1 MAFDWKKTL
10 GTVAPGIA
18 NMLGGPL
25 AGMATSA
32 VLGFFGVESTGDPG
46 KDEELISLKVQGM
59 TPEQAVQIKAIEADL
74 AKTMKQAGVDIYK
87 IEVEDRKSARD
98 MRTKLGGDFTTT
110 LIAVLVVAAW
120 GLINYFIFTSPT
132 ELPNRDIIMRTLG
145 TLDGA
150 LLVVLYFFFGSSKGS
165 SDKNRL
171 IAEKMDAPL

>member
-10 GTVAPGIA
+10 GTVVPGIA

-25 AGMATSA
+25 AGMATSSL
-32 VLGFFGVESTGDPG
+32 LGFFGIDSTGNTEE
-46 KDEELISLKVQGM
+46 DEALISQRVQSM
-59 TPEQAVQIKAIEADL
+59 TPEQAVALKQIEADL
-74 AKTMKQAGVDIYK
+74 AKSMKQAGVDIYK

-98 MRTKLGGDFTTT
+98 MRTRLGGDFTTT
-110 LIAVLVVAAW
+110 LIAVLVVMAW

-165 SDKNRL
+165 SDKNKML
-171 IAEKMDAPL
+171 TEK